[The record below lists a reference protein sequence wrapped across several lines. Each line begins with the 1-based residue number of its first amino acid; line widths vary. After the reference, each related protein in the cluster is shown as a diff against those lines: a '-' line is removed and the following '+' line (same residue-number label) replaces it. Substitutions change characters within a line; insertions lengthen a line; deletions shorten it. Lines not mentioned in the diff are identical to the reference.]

1 MFTTEENLRN
11 SLLELLQCSTHLH
24 RQYDEGQ
31 ARVLSRALADRLP
44 VVAVDPPHSTAT
56 QRSARLDFCRLCIA
70 LELAL
75 RRAGAYLDNER
86 YRADVVEHVR
96 EFRKLLYLTQRI
108 FGWAQDWAP
117 KSLQWTIC

>member
-1 MFTTEENLRN
+1 MITTEDDLRN
-11 SLLELLQCSTHLH
+11 SLVELLQSSADLH

-31 ARVLSRALADRLP
+31 ARVLSRALADCLP
-44 VVAVDPPHSTAT
+44 IVALDPPQSTAT

-75 RRAGAYLDNER
+75 RRAGAYLDSDH

-108 FGWAQDWAP
+108 FGWAQD
-117 KSLQWTIC
+117 